1 MADEFDF
8 SELRN
13 YLSGQID
20 LGEAELLLDEPWTLT
35 RKPAVPGAPAAPRPI
50 APSHVP
56 PTPAAAPAARPVP
69 RNLPPQFP
77 NSSAPAAGSAQAPI
91 PDTTGFAP
99 SLFGAVDSKATAIP
113 AANMPTART
122 VKRAA
127 HAFESVDS
135 LDAFYESI
143 KGEAMY
149 AKEAALA
156 RYVGPAKPKL
166 LFLLPAIKM
175 AEAASISATST
186 DVFFGT
192 PVGEMLSRLFASLSI
207 EQKDI
212 GITYF
217 FKSTERPL
225 APLLELCKRSESSV
239 VPTLQALIGRSI
251 TQELDIDGHAEG
263 NLNDIS
269 YKMELDNRPGKKIDG
284 NPTLSISDLEYPN
297 NMGEKWSDDWEYLTI
312 GAKSSTSFGTGISLT
327 YKYKSNFSWRL
338 FCDYD
343 YTRKDFTATY
353 DPFHFIE
360 KGVTSGAYVF
370 METMGDYDDGEGLS
384 VREYRTKKK
393 MNYVTLGLSFMVNF

>member
-35 RKPAVPGAPAAPRPI
+35 RKPAAPGAPAPTVRPAATPRPV
-50 APSHVP
+50 ALGNVP

-77 NSSAPAAGSAQAPI
+77 NSTAPGASSAPADIPQAPI

-122 VKRAA
+122 VKRTASA
-127 HAFESVDS
+127 YESAGT
-135 LDAFYESI
+135 LDAFYDAI
-143 KGEAMY
+143 KGEALY

-156 RYVGPAKPKL
+156 HYTGPAKPKL

-175 AEAASISATST
+175 AEAANISATST

-192 PVGEMLSRLFASLSI
+192 AVGQMLSRLFASLSI

-217 FKSTERPL
+217 FKSTERAL
-225 APLLELCKRSESSV
+225 APLLEA
-239 VPTLQALIGRSI
+239 ALR
-251 TQELDIDGHAEG
+251 
-263 NLNDIS
+263 
-269 YKMELDNRPGKKIDG
+269 KM
-284 NPTLSISDLEYPN
+284 
-297 NMGEKWSDDWEYLTI
+297 LT
-312 GAKSSTSFGTGISLT
+312 K
-327 YKYKSNFSWRL
+327 
-338 FCDYD
+338 
-343 YTRKDFTATY
+343 
-353 DPFHFIE
+353 E
-360 KGVTSGAYVF
+360 
-370 METMGDYDDGEGLS
+370 
-384 VREYRTKKK
+384 
-393 MNYVTLGLSFMVNF
+393 LSFIQPEIMVTFGQPLFYQVFGKGKNFDDNAGTAMDFAGTKSVALVDPYLMVNDKQMKWLTWKVHIPRSGMFTIAAK

>member
-35 RKPAVPGAPAAPRPI
+35 RKPAVPGAPAPTATRPI

-77 NSSAPAAGSAQAPI
+77 NSSAPTAGSAQAPI

-99 SLFGAVDSKATAIP
+99 SLFGAVDSKATTIP

-143 KGEAMY
+143 KSEAMY

-225 APLLELCKRSESSV
+225 APLLEA
-239 VPTLQALIGRSI
+239 ALR
-251 TQELDIDGHAEG
+251 
-263 NLNDIS
+263 
-269 YKMELDNRPGKKIDG
+269 KM
-284 NPTLSISDLEYPN
+284 
-297 NMGEKWSDDWEYLTI
+297 LT
-312 GAKSSTSFGTGISLT
+312 K
-327 YKYKSNFSWRL
+327 
-338 FCDYD
+338 
-343 YTRKDFTATY
+343 
-353 DPFHFIE
+353 E
-360 KGVTSGAYVF
+360 
-370 METMGDYDDGEGLS
+370 
-384 VREYRTKKK
+384 
-393 MNYVTLGLSFMVNF
+393 LSFIQPEIMVTFGQPLFYQVFGKGKNFDENAGTAMDFAGVKSVALVDPYAMVNDKQMKWLTWKVHIPRSGMFTIAAK

>member
-35 RKPAVPGAPAAPRPI
+35 RKPAVPGAPAARPAAPVPPRPV
-50 APSHVP
+50 APSIVP
-56 PTPAAAPAARPVP
+56 PTPAAARPTP

-99 SLFGAVDSKATAIP
+99 SLFGAVDSKATTIS
-113 AANMPTART
+113 AANMPTERV
-122 VKRAA
+122 VKRTAS
-127 HAFESVDS
+127 AFESVDS

-156 RYVGPAKPKL
+156 RYVGPAKPKV

-175 AEAASISATST
+175 AEAANISATNT
-186 DVFFGT
+186 DAFFGT
-192 PVGEMLSRLFASLSI
+192 AVGQMLSRLFASLSI
-207 EQKDI
+207 NQNDI

-225 APLLELCKRSESSV
+225 APLLEA
-239 VPTLQALIGRSI
+239 ALR
-251 TQELDIDGHAEG
+251 
-263 NLNDIS
+263 
-269 YKMELDNRPGKKIDG
+269 KM
-284 NPTLSISDLEYPN
+284 
-297 NMGEKWSDDWEYLTI
+297 LT
-312 GAKSSTSFGTGISLT
+312 K
-327 YKYKSNFSWRL
+327 
-338 FCDYD
+338 
-343 YTRKDFTATY
+343 
-353 DPFHFIE
+353 E
-360 KGVTSGAYVF
+360 
-370 METMGDYDDGEGLS
+370 
-384 VREYRTKKK
+384 
-393 MNYVTLGLSFMVNF
+393 LSFIQPEIMVTFGQPLFYQVFGKGKNFDENAGTAMDFGGTKSIALVDPYLMVNDKQMKWLTWKVHIPRSGIFTIAAK

>member
-35 RKPAVPGAPAAPRPI
+35 RKPAVPGAPAARPAAPVPPRPV
-50 APSHVP
+50 APSIVP
-56 PTPAAAPAARPVP
+56 PTPAAVRPAP

-99 SLFGAVDSKATAIP
+99 SLFGAVDSKATTIS
-113 AANMPTART
+113 AANMPTERI
-122 VKRAA
+122 VKRTAS
-127 HAFESVDS
+127 AFESVDS

-156 RYVGPAKPKL
+156 RYVGPAKPKV

-175 AEAASISATST
+175 AEAANISATNT
-186 DVFFGT
+186 DAFFGT
-192 PVGEMLSRLFASLSI
+192 AVGQMLSRLFASLSI
-207 EQKDI
+207 NQNDI

-225 APLLELCKRSESSV
+225 APLLEA
-239 VPTLQALIGRSI
+239 ALR
-251 TQELDIDGHAEG
+251 
-263 NLNDIS
+263 
-269 YKMELDNRPGKKIDG
+269 KM
-284 NPTLSISDLEYPN
+284 
-297 NMGEKWSDDWEYLTI
+297 LT
-312 GAKSSTSFGTGISLT
+312 K
-327 YKYKSNFSWRL
+327 
-338 FCDYD
+338 
-343 YTRKDFTATY
+343 
-353 DPFHFIE
+353 E
-360 KGVTSGAYVF
+360 
-370 METMGDYDDGEGLS
+370 
-384 VREYRTKKK
+384 
-393 MNYVTLGLSFMVNF
+393 LSFIQPEIMVTFGQPLFYQVFGKGKNFAENAGTAMDFGGTKSIALVDPYLMVNEKQKKWLTWKVHIPRSGLFTIAAK

>member
-35 RKPAVPGAPAAPRPI
+35 RKPAVPGAPAPAARPN

-56 PTPAAAPAARPVP
+56 PAPAAAPASRPVP

-77 NSSAPAAGSAQAPI
+77 NSSASAAGSAQAPI

-99 SLFGAVDSKATAIP
+99 SLFGAVDSKATTIP

-122 VKRAA
+122 VNRAA

-135 LDAFYESI
+135 LDAFYDAI

-149 AKEAALA
+149 AKEVALA
-156 RYVGPAKPKL
+156 RYVGPEKPKV

-175 AEAASISATST
+175 AEAANISATST
-186 DVFFGT
+186 SVFFET

-207 EQKDI
+207 NQNDI

-225 APLLELCKRSESSV
+225 APLLEA
-239 VPTLQALIGRSI
+239 ALR
-251 TQELDIDGHAEG
+251 
-263 NLNDIS
+263 
-269 YKMELDNRPGKKIDG
+269 KML
-284 NPTLSISDLEYPN
+284 
-297 NMGEKWSDDWEYLTI
+297 
-312 GAKSSTSFGTGISLT
+312 AK
-327 YKYKSNFSWRL
+327 
-338 FCDYD
+338 
-343 YTRKDFTATY
+343 
-353 DPFHFIE
+353 E
-360 KGVTSGAYVF
+360 
-370 METMGDYDDGEGLS
+370 
-384 VREYRTKKK
+384 
-393 MNYVTLGLSFMVNF
+393 LSFIQPEIMVTFGQPLFYQVFGKGKNFDDNAGTAMDFAGVKSCALVDPYLMVNDKQMKWLTWKVHIPRSGLFTIAAK

>member
-35 RKPAVPGAPAAPRPI
+35 RKPAVPGAPAARPAVAPRP
-50 APSHVP
+50 ATPSNFP
-56 PTPAAAPAARPVP
+56 PTPAAAPAAHPVP

-77 NSSAPAAGSAQAPI
+77 NSAPASTAPEAASAPI

-99 SLFGAVDSKATAIP
+99 SLFGAVDAKATAIP

-122 VKRAA
+122 VKRTA
-127 HAFESVDS
+127 HAFESAETP
-135 LDAFYESI
+135 DAFYESI

-175 AEAASISATST
+175 AEAANISATST
-186 DVFFGT
+186 DAFFGT
-192 PVGEMLSRLFASLSI
+192 PVGQMLSRLFASLSI
-207 EQKDI
+207 NQNDI

-225 APLLELCKRSESSV
+225 APLLEA
-239 VPTLQALIGRSI
+239 ALRKMLAK
-251 TQELDIDGHAEG
+251 ELDFIQPEIMVTFGQPLFYQVFGKGKNFD
-263 NLNDIS
+263 
-269 YKMELDNRPGKKIDG
+269 DNAGTAMDFSGTKSVALVDP
-284 NPTLSISDLEYPN
+284 
-297 NMGEKWSDDWEYLTI
+297 YL
-312 GAKSSTSFGTGISLT
+312 
-327 YKYKSNFSWRL
+327 
-338 FCDYD
+338 
-343 YTRKDFTATY
+343 
-353 DPFHFIE
+353 
-360 KGVTSGAYVF
+360 
-370 METMGDYDDGEGLS
+370 
-384 VREYRTKKK
+384 
-393 MNYVTLGLSFMVNF
+393 MVNDKQMKWLTWKVHIPRSGLFTIAAK

>member
-8 SELRN
+8 SELHR
-13 YLSGQID
+13 YLEGQID

-35 RKPAVPGAPAAPRPI
+35 RKPAVPGAPAARPA
-50 APSHVP
+50 APAAPCPVP
-56 PTPAAAPAARPVP
+56 PAPTAARPVP

-77 NSSAPAAGSAQAPI
+77 NSPAPGASNAPADIPQAPI

-99 SLFGAVDSKATAIP
+99 SLFGAVDTKATAIP
-113 AANMPTART
+113 ASNMPTERI
-122 VKRAA
+122 VKRAT

-156 RYVGPAKPKL
+156 RYVGPTKPKL

-175 AEAASISATST
+175 AEAANISTTNTNA
-186 DVFFGT
+186 FFGT

-225 APLLELCKRSESSV
+225 APLLEA
-239 VPTLQALIGRSI
+239 ALRKML
-251 TQELDIDGHAEG
+251 TKELDFIQPEIMVTFGQP
-263 NLNDIS
+263 LF
-269 YKMELDNRPGKKIDG
+269 YQVFGKGKNFDENAG
-284 NPTLSISDLEYPN
+284 TAMDFAGTKSVALVDP
-297 NMGEKWSDDWEYLTI
+297 YL
-312 GAKSSTSFGTGISLT
+312 
-327 YKYKSNFSWRL
+327 
-338 FCDYD
+338 
-343 YTRKDFTATY
+343 
-353 DPFHFIE
+353 
-360 KGVTSGAYVF
+360 
-370 METMGDYDDGEGLS
+370 
-384 VREYRTKKK
+384 
-393 MNYVTLGLSFMVNF
+393 MVNDKQMKWLTWKVHIPRSGLFTIAAK

>member
-35 RKPAVPGAPAAPRPI
+35 RKPAAPGAHAPAAPRP
-50 APSHVP
+50 VP
-56 PTPAAAPAARPVP
+56 PTPAAARPVP

-77 NSSAPAAGSAQAPI
+77 NSPAPGASTEAPQTPI

-99 SLFGAVDSKATAIP
+99 SLFGAVDTKATAIP
-113 AANMPTART
+113 ASNMPTART

-135 LDAFYESI
+135 LDAFYEAI

-149 AKEAALA
+149 AKEATLA
-156 RYVGPAKPKL
+156 RYVGPAKPKV

-175 AEAASISATST
+175 AEAANISVTST
-186 DVFFGT
+186 NAFFGT

-207 EQKDI
+207 NQNDI

-225 APLLELCKRSESSV
+225 APLLEA
-239 VPTLQALIGRSI
+239 ALRKML
-251 TQELDIDGHAEG
+251 TKELDFIQPEIMVTFGQPLFYQVFGKGKNFD
-263 NLNDIS
+263 
-269 YKMELDNRPGKKIDG
+269 DNAGTAMDFSG
-284 NPTLSISDLEYPN
+284 T
-297 NMGEKWSDDWEYLTI
+297 
-312 GAKSSTSFGTGISLT
+312 KSVALV
-327 YKYKSNFSWRL
+327 
-338 FCDYD
+338 
-343 YTRKDFTATY
+343 
-353 DPFHFIE
+353 DPY
-360 KGVTSGAYVF
+360 A
-370 METMGDYDDGEGLS
+370 
-384 VREYRTKKK
+384 
-393 MNYVTLGLSFMVNF
+393 MVNDKQMKWLTWKVHIPRSGLFTIAAK

>member
-35 RKPAVPGAPAAPRPI
+35 RKPAVPGAPAARPAAPVPPRPV
-50 APSHVP
+50 APSIVP
-56 PTPAAAPAARPVP
+56 PTPAAARPAP

-99 SLFGAVDSKATAIP
+99 SLFGAVDSKATTIS
-113 AANMPTART
+113 AANMPTERI

-127 HAFESVDS
+127 SAFESVDS

-156 RYVGPAKPKL
+156 RYVGPAKPKV

-175 AEAASISATST
+175 AEAANISATNT
-186 DVFFGT
+186 DAFFGT
-192 PVGEMLSRLFASLSI
+192 AVGQMLSRLFASLSI
-207 EQKDI
+207 NQNDI

-225 APLLELCKRSESSV
+225 APLLEA
-239 VPTLQALIGRSI
+239 ALR
-251 TQELDIDGHAEG
+251 
-263 NLNDIS
+263 
-269 YKMELDNRPGKKIDG
+269 KM
-284 NPTLSISDLEYPN
+284 
-297 NMGEKWSDDWEYLTI
+297 LT
-312 GAKSSTSFGTGISLT
+312 K
-327 YKYKSNFSWRL
+327 
-338 FCDYD
+338 
-343 YTRKDFTATY
+343 
-353 DPFHFIE
+353 E
-360 KGVTSGAYVF
+360 
-370 METMGDYDDGEGLS
+370 
-384 VREYRTKKK
+384 
-393 MNYVTLGLSFMVNF
+393 LSFIQPEIMVTFGQPLFYQVFGKGKNFDENAGTAMDFAGTKSVALVDPYLMVNDKQMKWLTWKVHIPRSGMFTIAAK

>member
-35 RKPAVPGAPAAPRPI
+35 RKPAVPGAPAPTATRPI

-77 NSSAPAAGSAQAPI
+77 NSSAPATGSAQAPI

-99 SLFGAVDSKATAIP
+99 SLFGAVDSKATTIP

-143 KGEAMY
+143 KSEAMY

-225 APLLELCKRSESSV
+225 APLLEA
-239 VPTLQALIGRSI
+239 ALR
-251 TQELDIDGHAEG
+251 
-263 NLNDIS
+263 
-269 YKMELDNRPGKKIDG
+269 KM
-284 NPTLSISDLEYPN
+284 
-297 NMGEKWSDDWEYLTI
+297 LT
-312 GAKSSTSFGTGISLT
+312 K
-327 YKYKSNFSWRL
+327 
-338 FCDYD
+338 
-343 YTRKDFTATY
+343 
-353 DPFHFIE
+353 E
-360 KGVTSGAYVF
+360 
-370 METMGDYDDGEGLS
+370 
-384 VREYRTKKK
+384 
-393 MNYVTLGLSFMVNF
+393 LSFIQPEIMVTFGQPLFYQVFGKGKNFDENAGTAMDFAGVKSVALVDPYAMVNDKQMKWLTWKVHIPRSGMFTIAAK

>member
-35 RKPAVPGAPAAPRPI
+35 RKPAVPGAPAPTARPAAPAAPRP
-50 APSHVP
+50 VP
-56 PTPAAAPAARPVP
+56 PAPTAARPVP

-77 NSSAPAAGSAQAPI
+77 NSTAPGTSNAPADIPQAPI

-149 AKEAALA
+149 AKEASLA

-175 AEAASISATST
+175 AETASISATST

-192 PVGEMLSRLFASLSI
+192 AVGQMLSRLFASLSI
-207 EQKDI
+207 DQKDI

-225 APLLELCKRSESSV
+225 APLLEAALRKMLAKELSFIQPEIMVTFGQPLFYQVFGKGKNFDDNAGTAMDFSGIKSV
-239 VPTLQALIGRSI
+239 ALI
-251 TQELDIDGHAEG
+251 D
-263 NLNDIS
+263 
-269 YKMELDNRPGKKIDG
+269 P
-284 NPTLSISDLEYPN
+284 
-297 NMGEKWSDDWEYLTI
+297 YL
-312 GAKSSTSFGTGISLT
+312 
-327 YKYKSNFSWRL
+327 
-338 FCDYD
+338 
-343 YTRKDFTATY
+343 
-353 DPFHFIE
+353 
-360 KGVTSGAYVF
+360 
-370 METMGDYDDGEGLS
+370 
-384 VREYRTKKK
+384 
-393 MNYVTLGLSFMVNF
+393 MVNDKQMKWLTWKIHIPRSGMFTVAAK

>member
-35 RKPAVPGAPAAPRPI
+35 RKPAAPGAPAPTATRPI

-99 SLFGAVDSKATAIP
+99 SLFGAVDTKASAIP

-127 HAFESVDS
+127 HAFESAET

-143 KGEAMY
+143 KGEAIY
-149 AKEAALA
+149 SKEAALA

-175 AEAASISATST
+175 AEAANISATST
-186 DVFFGT
+186 DAFFGT
-192 PVGEMLSRLFASLSI
+192 PVGQMLSRLFASLSI

-217 FKSTERPL
+217 FKSTERAL
-225 APLLELCKRSESSV
+225 APLLEA
-239 VPTLQALIGRSI
+239 ALR
-251 TQELDIDGHAEG
+251 
-263 NLNDIS
+263 
-269 YKMELDNRPGKKIDG
+269 KM
-284 NPTLSISDLEYPN
+284 
-297 NMGEKWSDDWEYLTI
+297 LT
-312 GAKSSTSFGTGISLT
+312 K
-327 YKYKSNFSWRL
+327 
-338 FCDYD
+338 
-343 YTRKDFTATY
+343 
-353 DPFHFIE
+353 E
-360 KGVTSGAYVF
+360 
-370 METMGDYDDGEGLS
+370 
-384 VREYRTKKK
+384 
-393 MNYVTLGLSFMVNF
+393 LSFIQPEIMVTFGQPLFYQVFGKGKNFDDNAGTAMDFAGTKSVALVDPYLMVNDKQMKWLTWKVHIPRSGLFTVAAK

>member
-35 RKPAVPGAPAAPRPI
+35 RKPAVPGAPAPAARP
-50 APSHVP
+50 VP
-56 PTPAAAPAARPVP
+56 PTPAAASAARPVP

-99 SLFGAVDSKATAIP
+99 SLFGAVDAKANAIP

-127 HAFESVDS
+127 HAFESAET

-143 KGEAMY
+143 KGEAIY
-149 AKEAALA
+149 SKEAALA

-175 AEAASISATST
+175 AEAANISATST
-186 DVFFGT
+186 DAFFGT
-192 PVGEMLSRLFASLSI
+192 PVGQMLSRLFASLSI

-225 APLLELCKRSESSV
+225 APLLEA
-239 VPTLQALIGRSI
+239 ALR
-251 TQELDIDGHAEG
+251 
-263 NLNDIS
+263 
-269 YKMELDNRPGKKIDG
+269 KM
-284 NPTLSISDLEYPN
+284 
-297 NMGEKWSDDWEYLTI
+297 LT
-312 GAKSSTSFGTGISLT
+312 K
-327 YKYKSNFSWRL
+327 
-338 FCDYD
+338 
-343 YTRKDFTATY
+343 
-353 DPFHFIE
+353 E
-360 KGVTSGAYVF
+360 
-370 METMGDYDDGEGLS
+370 
-384 VREYRTKKK
+384 
-393 MNYVTLGLSFMVNF
+393 LSFIQPEIMVTFGQPLFYQVFGKGKNFDDNAGTAMDFAGTKSVALVDPYLMVNDKQMKWLTWKVHIPRSGLFTIAAK

>member
-35 RKPAVPGAPAAPRPI
+35 RKPAVPGAPAARPAAPVPPRP
-50 APSHVP
+50 VP
-56 PTPAAAPAARPVP
+56 PTPTAAPAARPMP

-77 NSSAPAAGSAQAPI
+77 NSTAPGASNAPANIPQAPI

-99 SLFGAVDSKATAIP
+99 SLFGAVDTKASAIP

-122 VKRAA
+122 VKRAT
-127 HAFESVDS
+127 HAFESAES

-143 KGEAMY
+143 KGEALY
-149 AKEAALA
+149 AKETALA

-175 AEAASISATST
+175 AEAANISATST
-186 DVFFGT
+186 DAFFGT
-192 PVGEMLSRLFASLSI
+192 PVGQMLSRLFASLSI

-225 APLLELCKRSESSV
+225 APLLEA
-239 VPTLQALIGRSI
+239 ALR
-251 TQELDIDGHAEG
+251 
-263 NLNDIS
+263 
-269 YKMELDNRPGKKIDG
+269 KM
-284 NPTLSISDLEYPN
+284 
-297 NMGEKWSDDWEYLTI
+297 LT
-312 GAKSSTSFGTGISLT
+312 K
-327 YKYKSNFSWRL
+327 
-338 FCDYD
+338 
-343 YTRKDFTATY
+343 
-353 DPFHFIE
+353 E
-360 KGVTSGAYVF
+360 
-370 METMGDYDDGEGLS
+370 
-384 VREYRTKKK
+384 
-393 MNYVTLGLSFMVNF
+393 LSFIQPEIMVTFGQPLFYQVFGKGKNFDDNAGTAMDFSGTKSVALVDPYLMVNDKQMKWLTWKVHIPRSGLFTIAAK

>member
-35 RKPAVPGAPAAPRPI
+35 RKPAAATATAARPAAPVAQRPVI
-50 APSHVP
+50 
-56 PTPAAAPAARPVP
+56 PTPAAAPAARSVP

-77 NSSAPAAGSAQAPI
+77 NSSAPAAGTAQTPI

-113 AANMPTART
+113 ASNMPTERI
-122 VKRAA
+122 VKRTAS
-127 HAFESVDS
+127 AFESVDS
-135 LDAFYESI
+135 LDAFYGAI

-149 AKEAALA
+149 AKESALA
-156 RYVGPAKPKL
+156 RYTGPAKPKL

-207 EQKDI
+207 NQNDI

-225 APLLELCKRSESSV
+225 APLLEA
-239 VPTLQALIGRSI
+239 ALR
-251 TQELDIDGHAEG
+251 
-263 NLNDIS
+263 
-269 YKMELDNRPGKKIDG
+269 KM
-284 NPTLSISDLEYPN
+284 
-297 NMGEKWSDDWEYLTI
+297 LT
-312 GAKSSTSFGTGISLT
+312 K
-327 YKYKSNFSWRL
+327 
-338 FCDYD
+338 
-343 YTRKDFTATY
+343 
-353 DPFHFIE
+353 E
-360 KGVTSGAYVF
+360 
-370 METMGDYDDGEGLS
+370 
-384 VREYRTKKK
+384 
-393 MNYVTLGLSFMVNF
+393 LSFIQPEIMVTFGQPLFYQVFGKGKNFDENAGTAMDFAGVKSCALVDPYAMVNDKQMKWLTWKVHIPRSGMFTVAAK

>member
-35 RKPAVPGAPAAPRPI
+35 RKPAVPGTPASAVRPAI
-50 APSHVP
+50 APHPPIP
-56 PTPAAAPAARPVP
+56 PTPAAARPMP

-77 NSSAPAAGSAQAPI
+77 NSASSAPADIPQAPI

-99 SLFGAVDSKATAIP
+99 SLFGAVDTKASAIP

-122 VKRAA
+122 VKRAT
-127 HAFESVDS
+127 HAFESAES

-143 KGEAMY
+143 KGEALY

-175 AEAASISATST
+175 AEAANISAKST
-186 DVFFGT
+186 DAFFGT
-192 PVGEMLSRLFASLSI
+192 PVGQMLSRLFASLSI

-225 APLLELCKRSESSV
+225 APLLEA
-239 VPTLQALIGRSI
+239 ALR
-251 TQELDIDGHAEG
+251 
-263 NLNDIS
+263 
-269 YKMELDNRPGKKIDG
+269 KML
-284 NPTLSISDLEYPN
+284 
-297 NMGEKWSDDWEYLTI
+297 
-312 GAKSSTSFGTGISLT
+312 AK
-327 YKYKSNFSWRL
+327 
-338 FCDYD
+338 
-343 YTRKDFTATY
+343 
-353 DPFHFIE
+353 E
-360 KGVTSGAYVF
+360 
-370 METMGDYDDGEGLS
+370 
-384 VREYRTKKK
+384 
-393 MNYVTLGLSFMVNF
+393 LSFIQPEIMVTFGQPLFYQVFGKGKNFDDNAGTAMDFSGTKSVALVDPYLMVNDKQMKRLTWKVHIPRSGLFTIAAK

>member
-35 RKPAVPGAPAAPRPI
+35 RKPAVPGAPAARPAAPVPPRP
-50 APSHVP
+50 VP
-56 PTPAAAPAARPVP
+56 PTPTAASAARPAP

-77 NSSAPAAGSAQAPI
+77 NSSASNAPADIPQAPI

-99 SLFGAVDSKATAIP
+99 SLFGAVDTKASAIP

-122 VKRAA
+122 VKRSA

-149 AKEAALA
+149 AKEASLA

-175 AEAASISATST
+175 AEAANISATST
-186 DVFFGT
+186 DAFFGT
-192 PVGEMLSRLFASLSI
+192 AVGQMLSRLFASLSI
-207 EQKDI
+207 DQKDI

-217 FKSTERPL
+217 FKSTERAL
-225 APLLELCKRSESSV
+225 APLLEA
-239 VPTLQALIGRSI
+239 ALRKML
-251 TQELDIDGHAEG
+251 TKELDFIQPEIMVTFGQPLFYQVFGKGKNFD
-263 NLNDIS
+263 
-269 YKMELDNRPGKKIDG
+269 DNAGTAMDFAGTKSVALVDP
-284 NPTLSISDLEYPN
+284 
-297 NMGEKWSDDWEYLTI
+297 YL
-312 GAKSSTSFGTGISLT
+312 
-327 YKYKSNFSWRL
+327 
-338 FCDYD
+338 
-343 YTRKDFTATY
+343 
-353 DPFHFIE
+353 
-360 KGVTSGAYVF
+360 
-370 METMGDYDDGEGLS
+370 
-384 VREYRTKKK
+384 
-393 MNYVTLGLSFMVNF
+393 MVNDKQMKWLTWKVHIPRSGMFTIAAK